1 MDNIDD
7 VEELFSTLPK
17 NTYDIYSPVSIKDH
31 CEDDIGLYS
40 VFDLKD
46 VEKYYSGG
54 VYGPY
59 MK

>member
-46 VEKYYSGG
+46 VDTTY
-54 VYGPY
+54 
-59 MK
+59 